1 MENQEEQNRVISTEE
16 IMETLPHR
24 FPMLLLDTVLQ
35 YEAGSCAIAKKA
47 FSYTEPYFVG
57 HYPKRPIVPGTL
69 LLEALSQTAAF
80 AILSGKY
87 RGGVRQVVSC
97 YSPE

>member
-16 IMETLPHR
+16 IMEILPHR
-24 FPMLLLDTVLQ
+24 FPMLLLDTVLK
-35 YEAGSCAIAKKA
+35 YEAGNCAIAKKA
-47 FSYTEPYFVG
+47 FSYTESYFAG
-57 HYPKRPIVPGTL
+57 HYPKHPIVPGTL

-87 RGGVRQVVSC
+87 GGGV
-97 YSPE
+97 